1 MEALTYTKEE
11 IDKQLERNFELVRF
25 LIHKAGY
32 KSNSVEDEALFS
44 EVVAVIHI
52 YSDILRHITNRNA

>member
-1 MEALTYTKEE
+1 MEALTYTEEE
-11 IDKQLERNFELVRF
+11 IDKQLERNSELVKF
-25 LIHKAGY
+25 LIHKVKY
-32 KSNSVEDEALFS
+32 KNNSVEDEALFS